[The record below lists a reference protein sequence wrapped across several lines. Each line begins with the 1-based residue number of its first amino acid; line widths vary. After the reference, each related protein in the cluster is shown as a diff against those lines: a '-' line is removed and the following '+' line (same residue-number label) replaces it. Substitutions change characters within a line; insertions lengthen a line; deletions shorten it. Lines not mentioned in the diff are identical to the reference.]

1 MVSFVCSIGESRS
14 NIAKSHFSSK
24 FYQDAVTRAQKTFK
38 GEEGLEQELASDW
51 ARSPGPFLL
60 LSKVRDVNQRRQQRI
75 PSPKPHGGKN
85 PCPFISRRSREEI
98 MRSPCSVHERDS
110 GLSIFESLATRRILI
125 LKSYAEIRSR
135 CKCGQRRNCHLG
147 NPPPT
152 HTSQPKLPSCI
163 S

>member
-1 MVSFVCSIGESRS
+1 MG
-14 NIAKSHFSSK
+14 
-24 FYQDAVTRAQKTFK
+24 TKTFK

-60 LSKVRDVNQRRQQRI
+60 LSKVRDVNRRRQQGI

-85 PCPFISRRSREEI
+85 PCPFISRQSREEI
-98 MRSPCSVHERDS
+98 MGSPCSVHERDS

-147 NPPPT
+147 NPPLHT
-152 HTSQPKLPSCI
+152 HLPAEAAFLHLLRGICHSLSWHLTDAYVLWCLENP